1 MAMTRPAPIF
11 PLSPDGAAAG
21 TKLPNGALTLSDLT
35 GSPRFGLKGAG
46 SAIWL
51 RRQGAPLPEVN
62 HLLDWQEMRVLRLG
76 REDIVLLGSEATVS
90 ISALV
95 AIWMADPNPRGF
107 SSWREESWAWM
118 RLSGPGADDAMAQL
132 CAVDLRPGRFGPN
145 QVAQTRVG
153 GIDTVT
159 FRCDGGFDFLFDIT
173 ATAHFANTIET
184 LHRFSSLRKD
194 THDSNSRHHL
204 PNPYALRK

>member
-1 MAMTRPAPIF
+1 MAMTRPAPVF

-35 GSPRFGLKGAG
+35 GWRRFGLKGAG

-51 RRQGAPLPEVN
+51 RRQGAPLPEIN
-62 HLLDWQEMRVLRLG
+62 HLRDWQGMQVLRLG
-76 REDIVLLGSEATVS
+76 REDIVLLGNEVS
-90 ISALV
+90 GPISALV
-95 AIWMADPNPRGF
+95 ATWMADPNSRGY
-107 SSWREESWAWM
+107 SSWREEGWAWF
-118 RLSGPGADDAMAQL
+118 RLSGAGADDAMAQL
-132 CAVDLRPGRFGPN
+132 CAVDLRFGKFGAD

-159 FRCDGGFDFLFDIT
+159 FRCDGGFDFLLDIT

-194 THDSNSRHHL
+194 T
-204 PNPYALRK
+204 P